1 MALSPT
7 TLQKIQAAWQQRG
20 FLHYLLRLLS
30 LVYEFLFGFHR
41 FLYQVGLFKT
51 QTLDC
56 TVIVVGNVVAG
67 GAGKTPTVI
76 SLVQHLTKNGWKV
89 GIISRGYGRN
99 ISNKESSI
107 IEVSPLLSASII
119 GDEPLLIKNKC
130 KVPIFVGKKRT
141 AVAKQLLLQYPDTQI
156 IISDDGLQHSALA
169 REIEIVVFDDRGI
182 GNGRLL
188 PAGFLREKWPR
199 SQSIAKLNINTNS
212 DPKKVATL
220 VLHTGQ
226 SPAFEGF
233 GAQRKLQAFATN
245 GLGEQKPLSDFV
257 SSRNFALAAIAQPE
271 AFFEMLKQQ
280 GLALI
285 DQLPLSDHFDF
296 LKWTPAVDWQN
307 AEVFCTE
314 KDAVKLWPQY
324 PKIWS
329 VGLDFHPSTE
339 FFTALDELLK
349 KSTISPIAQD
359 ALK

>member
-1 MALSPT
+1 LALSPA

-20 FLHYLLRLLS
+20 FLHYLLRFLS
-30 LVYEFLFGFHR
+30 SIYAFLFRVHR
-41 FLYQVGLFKT
+41 ALYQLGFFKT
-51 QTLDC
+51 QTLNC

-76 SLVQHLTKNGWKV
+76 SLVQHLTHTGWKV

-99 ISNKESSI
+99 MSDKKSSI
-107 IEVSPLLSASII
+107 IEVNPLLTASII

-130 KVPIFVGKKRT
+130 KVPVFVGPKRT
-141 AVAKQLLLQYPDTQI
+141 AVAQQLLLEYPDTQI

-169 REIEIVVFDDRGI
+169 RDVEIIVFDDRGI

-199 SQSIAKLNINTNS
+199 SQPKAKSNGHTSSASKQL
-212 DPKKVATL
+212 ATL

-233 GAQRKLQAFATN
+233 TAQRRLQSYATN

-257 SSRNFALAAIAQPE
+257 SSRNVALAAIAKPP
-271 AFFEMLKQQ
+271 AFFEMLNQQ
-280 GLALI
+280 GLTLSL
-285 DQLPLSDHFDF
+285 QLPLPDHFDF
-296 LKWTPAVDWQN
+296 HEWSPALDWQD
-307 AEVFCTE
+307 AEIFCTE

-329 VGLDFHPSTE
+329 VGLDFAPSPE
-339 FFTALDELLK
+339 FFIAIDLLLK
-349 KSTISPIAQD
+349 NRSISPIAQE